1 MLQGRGL
8 AKGSLI
14 ASVLVL
20 LALVGTALAEPFA
33 DRVSPQRLTLIV
45 GQGEQRIR
53 IEGREL
59 TEVDSIAAIDT
70 SETGY
75 NNPVPEVQARILN
88 SKDDVLTVILRAN
101 SAPANGKRLQLAL
114 MFGHRGYLIPANQF
128 QLDVR

>member
-1 MLQGRGL
+1 M
-8 AKGSLI
+8 KGSLI
-14 ASVLVL
+14 ASALAL
-20 LALVGTALAEPFA
+20 MALVGSALAEPFA
-33 DRVSPQRLTLIV
+33 DRVSPQRLTLMV

-59 TEVDSIAAIDT
+59 TQVDSVAAIDT
-70 SETGY
+70 SQAGY

-88 SKDDVLTVILRAN
+88 STDDAMTVILRAN
-101 SAPANGKRLQLAL
+101 SAPANGQRLQLAL